1 MSSRKSSPTS
11 AGGGGISAAT
21 VENASSATTR
31 KESKDGNNNNKKKAK
46 AAAEQCYWPT
56 QSSSSLPALPG
67 KVAAGLVGGRGMEFS
82 VNEECTSLT
91 LAPSGRHVVAGF
103 TDGTIRLFDLT
114 GRLWSPSSSISSSR
128 HDDDDMFDQDSD
140 DDDEDLGAACGGGK
154 KGVDD
159 EMRDLFD
166 DASESSDDDDADGT
180 NNINGTLAA
189 GRGRARSVCS
199 KSNEQFGAV
208 AAQIHAKGVI
218 TSLLMDVA
226 IAQDGLYAFGGVLR
240 GSMELIAVD
249 LSKVEAYH
257 DALSAASGGRE
268 TRVGTGGGAGGS
280 EELGYGGNGCGVDIL
295 DLVSVYR
302 HSDAK
307 LKGFGACTRLRKD
320 GEVEYRLFTGKGIK
334 NIHIW
339 SFIPESST
347 RSEPQWQCLYDTPTN
362 GNTIKYLHFRY
373 DPNGLLQGISKS
385 DDQKLR
391 VWDLSCEQ
399 GTNQDNKGSIIKQLR
414 KANAKMV
421 QKQQSQGDGGVQHV
435 RPKKPPFVDVTSTES
450 TLGVYGPYA
459 FAGGPDMYN
468 QMSVVNL
475 DVDDVLTP
483 YNHTELALPGVS
495 EDPFEAFG
503 AAGRRSRSGR
513 QQRGELK
520 SVVSVAGL
528 ESDAGHV
535 LLELSDGSV
544 AHYTQDGTAQARLEP
559 LPSHFY
565 KSSLEQRVSIMD
577 GDSGNDGTAS
587 RRICISRIGAEG
599 IAVLVSSTFNPN
611 TARGTLML
619 SRLADSTG
627 KSPTGF
633 WGFHVPQALS
643 IERLMALKPK
653 ADLNTTAT
661 ELATPSKK
669 KWRGG
674 SSRSPS
680 AGTASQTP
688 AAQAIVTPSSK
699 TLKAKKGKK
708 GASSVSPDGLPWQES
723 NILTGTTS
731 FGTAISPDVKVVA
744 AKNLKVVTKHD
755 KRDKSS
761 QKNIK
766 KRSVSPKIPRSS
778 AHASPKKTASSSK
791 KDECATTGT
800 SRSRERLQSPRAS
813 RERLQSPRKPTPKAK
828 KAERTRLPAGAALR
842 WINSAKAVSD
852 FVSTH
857 HRHKRPRLRVQDL
870 PKDTVHQRVVVSRQ
884 SSIVSVDSVSS
895 DATNPCDT
903 TSLHEF
909 ERRRLAAEHRA
920 GHEMLRK
927 NLISRTERQIAAW
940 NAENIRSGG
949 AKPTFDKCKKW
960 TDSTVAGYED
970 MLHDMLDRQQME
982 ASTMV
987 AMQTAENR
995 GKEAALL
1002 RVSFPFPELFDR
1014 VRSMVMDHFPA
1025 VPRELR

>member
-1 MSSRKSSPTS
+1 MSYL
-11 AGGGGISAAT
+11 
-21 VENASSATTR
+21 
-31 KESKDGNNNNKKKAK
+31 KKI
-46 AAAEQCYWPT
+46 T
-56 QSSSSLPALPG
+56 NPG
-67 KVAAGLVGGRGMEFS
+67 
-82 VNEECTSLT
+82 TSLT

-128 HDDDDMFDQDSD
+128 HDDDMFDQDSD
-140 DDDEDLGAACGGGK
+140 DDDEDEGRIGAACGGGK

-166 DASESSDDDDADGT
+166 DASESSDDDDDGT
-180 NNINGTLAA
+180 NNNSTLAA

-268 TRVGTGGGAGGS
+268 TRVGTGTGGS
-280 EELGYGGNGCGVDIL
+280 DEFGHGGNSCGVDIL

-307 LKGFGACTRLRKD
+307 LKGFGACTRLRKG
-320 GEVEYRLFTGKGIK
+320 GEVEYRLFTGKGIKVSTRYRVVLRGYILNGHPFTIYFTSLFCANLYVASSSLSPLPSLPTQK

-399 GTNQDNKGSIIKQLR
+399 GTNQGNKGTIIKQLR
-414 KANAKMV
+414 KANTKMI
-421 QKQQSQGDGGVQHV
+421 QKQQAQGDGGVQQV

-475 DVDDVLTP
+475 DVEDVLTP

-544 AHYTQDGTAQARLEP
+544 AHYTQDGAAQARLEP

-577 GDSGNDGTAS
+577 GDNGNDGTAS
-587 RRICISRIGAEG
+587 RQICISRIGAQG
-599 IAVLVSSTFNPN
+599 VAVLVSSTFNPN

-619 SRLADSTG
+619 SRLADSNG

-643 IERLMALKPK
+643 IERLIALKPK
-653 ADLNTTAT
+653 ADLNTTAA

-669 KWRGG
+669 NWRGA

-688 AAQAIVTPSSK
+688 AAQAIVTPSSR

-708 GASSVSPDGLPWQES
+708 GTSSASPDGLPWQES
-723 NILTGTTS
+723 NILSGTTS
-731 FGTAISPDVKVVA
+731 FGTAVSPDVKVVA

-778 AHASPKKTASSSK
+778 ARASPKKATVISK
-791 KDECATTGT
+791 KDEFTTAGT

-842 WINSAKAVSD
+842 WINSVKAVSD

-870 PKDTVHQRVVVSRQ
+870 PKDTVHQRVGESRQ
-884 SSIVSVDSVSS
+884 SSIVSVGSVSS

-960 TDSTVAGYED
+960 TDSTVACYED

-1002 RVSFPFPELFDR
+1002 QVSFPFPELFDH
-1014 VRSMVMDHFPA
+1014 VRSMVMGHFPA